1 MFNQLSSGTKI
12 SITRSIKTA
21 FEQYMA
27 KISWDEDKYELQD
40 FVQLWRTYINESA
53 SWFNNL
59 DDQIKN
65 DPKFH
70 EELAVKINETIEK
83 ILSEPPTE
91 EQMNEIDSLQKDL
104 GTDYDY
110 SCKVEAK
117 FLLDKL
123 QGMAK
128 KN

>member
-65 DPKFH
+65 DPIFH